1 MGHDDGVGTGARH
14 HDGRRTDTRQRIH
27 QIALE
32 VFSERGYDRATLR
45 EIAERLQITRPALY
59 YHFKSKEDILASIH
73 RDLALSLDGI
83 IAWART
89 QPATAATRTQI
100 LTELSSLLA
109 GPWGQFT
116 QFAQANEAAM
126 RNLTGASE
134 FIERTATLTEFL
146 RPSDSIHG
154 RIKARLALAALF
166 MADARHDQ
174 LGGSD
179 TARAQAAL
187 DVAAELIR

>member
-134 FIERTATLTEFL
+134 FIERTATLTEVL
-146 RPSDSIHG
+146 RPSH
-154 RIKARLALAALF
+154 
-166 MADARHDQ
+166 
-174 LGGSD
+174 
-179 TARAQAAL
+179 
-187 DVAAELIR
+187 